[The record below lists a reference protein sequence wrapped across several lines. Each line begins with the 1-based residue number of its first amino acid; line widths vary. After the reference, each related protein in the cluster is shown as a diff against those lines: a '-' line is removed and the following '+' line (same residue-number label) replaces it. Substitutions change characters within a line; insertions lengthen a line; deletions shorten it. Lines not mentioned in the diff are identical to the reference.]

1 MFCLGSTQWVEVKVE
16 SLLQHFAEPEVV
28 RFVGEDE
35 GESEVGTETLMV
47 RSLQPLGTF
56 TTS

>member
-35 GESEVGTETLMV
+35 GESEVWVVEISILNGFG
-47 RSLQPLGTF
+47 S
-56 TTS
+56 